1 MISKCDI
8 LKCIFFAKKTKKI
21 CCIKSV
27 FGIAAAI
34 VVVV

>member
-1 MISKCDI
+1 MVSKWDI
-8 LKCIFFAKKTKKI
+8 LKRIFFAKKTKKI

-27 FGIAAAI
+27 FGIAATI